1 MVHVYNI
8 CNRLFLYE
16 NIPQLK
22 YHNPAV
28 RFSFEAHHQDDSKL
42 VFTLGESFRVLVC
55 VVLILL
61 LTDCGET
68 RVLVTTG
75 LRQKQIR
82 TNVEKLMEEI
92 IKNNTQ

>member
-1 MVHVYNI
+1 MFTA

-28 RFSFEAHHQDDSKL
+28 KFSFEAHHQDDSKL
-42 VFTLGESFRVLVC
+42 VFTLGKSVCWVCMCAVLMVP
-55 VVLILL
+55 
-61 LTDCGET
+61 TGCGKT
-68 RVLVTTG
+68 KVLVTTG

-92 IKNNTQ
+92 KNTV